1 MTRLPIKY
9 SEEKL
14 DEVCRR
20 HRIRRLRVFGSAL
33 RDDFGPA
40 SDIDVLVE
48 FEQGAVVGFAIVDVQ
63 NDLAAVFGGRK
74 VDLVNPKY
82 ISRFIRDE
90 VLTSAEEI
98 YAA

>member
-90 VLTSAEEI
+90 VLTSADEI